1 VSNTILSPVT
11 LVAPLLGGAI
21 ADVTGFGTMYLVAT
35 ALTLGAVVSVLR
47 VSEAQTLPRVRA

>member
-1 VSNTILSPVT
+1 MT